1 MIIKKIKVKNK
12 DFTVPKINILKK
24 KINIEKKK
32 LYQSLKKAQI
42 LKKKFF
48 TSNLKKIN
56 FFFKIIIQKLIHY
69 KFKFI

>member
-32 LYQSLKKAQI
+32 LYQSLKKA
-42 LKKKFF
+42 
-48 TSNLKKIN
+48 
-56 FFFKIIIQKLIHY
+56 
-69 KFKFI
+69 